1 MKQRKGSLGQ
11 IHLGRFLKVPP
22 KFRVFQDMFLGRYLH
37 ELPKQCLEQIHLRL
51 KTVLRKCLP
60 TAMFPDCCSN
70 VVFWGSSILAVHNF
84 CLEGSLGH
92 IHLGFKCFSG
102 TFPERPSKIK
112 SSAAILGAEYLQ
124 RFGPSTNAVF
134 SAINGS
140 EEGSRKRNP
149 KVPPTCPDFFEGSS
163 FLHLIG
169 FSRLSNQAF

>member
-51 KTVLRKCLP
+51 KMVLRKCLP
-60 TAMFPDCCSN
+60 TAMFPDCYSN

-124 RFGPSTNAVF
+124 RFGPLNQ
-134 SAINGS
+134 
-140 EEGSRKRNP
+140 
-149 KVPPTCPDFFEGSS
+149 CC
-163 FLHLIG
+163 FLG
-169 FSRLSNQAF
+169 Y